1 MVRFPLFALP
11 FRAMTPTSQE
21 RMRRQQ
27 KNWGRPSGGTD
38 YFVDAVSRRKW
49 QGLKHARMGINAN
62 SKGKGPHDKLES
74 HLYKTRRKKIVT

>member
-11 FRAMTPTSQE
+11 FRAMTPTSRE
-21 RMRRQQ
+21 RMRRQK

-49 QGLKHARMGINAN
+49 QGLKHARMGVNAN
-62 SKGKGPHDKLES
+62 PEGGTHDKTDTS
-74 HLYKTRRKKIVT
+74 FIQNTSKKIVI